1 MSVTFTCMDAPRD
14 KVPCDICRME
24 RESCEQFGEEI
35 PWNGKGGCCTPW
47 CDGTHM
53 QTQSPEP
60 NFGNGNARNV
70 LRLLGLDTD
79 ELYGSCDAA
88 TMLRAIMKARNSDRS
103 SAVEAPFELEPGHA
117 GTAVVVDD
125 NGMQRIERR
134 GPRVVSFGN
143 TDEQTMRRLGNLT
156 ELAQYASEHGFEISW
171 G

>member
-1 MSVTFTCMDAPRD
+1 M
-14 KVPCDICRME
+14 
-24 RESCEQFGEEI
+24 G
-35 PWNGKGGCCTPW
+35 
-47 CDGTHM
+47 
-53 QTQSPEP
+53 
-60 NFGNGNARNV
+60 
-70 LRLLGLDTD
+70 
-79 ELYGSCDAA
+79 
-88 TMLRAIMKARNSDRS
+88 
-103 SAVEAPFELEPGHA
+103 A